1 VAIALGGSALTI
13 GKAGDGQPMGIALG
27 FLAAVIY
34 SCYILIGS
42 RIPAEV
48 HPLASSTVI
57 VSCAALIYGGSA
69 LAHGVRLP
77 ADATGWAAALAV
89 AVVCT
94 VLAIL
99 FFFKGIERVGPVQA
113 SVYSTVELLVTLS
126 LAGMVL
132 GEPITLTRGLGGML
146 IIAAVLL
153 LAREEL
159 RAARA
164 DRG

>member
-1 VAIALGGSALTI
+1 MAAL
-13 GKAGDGQPMGIALG
+13 
-27 FLAAVIY
+27 IY

-48 HPLASSTVI
+48 SPLVSTTV
-57 VSCAALIYGGSA
+57 VVTCAALIYGGLA
-69 LAHGVRLP
+69 LAHGVHLP
-77 ADATGWAAALAV
+77 GSGAGWGAALVV

-99 FFFKGIERVGPVQA
+99 FFFKGIERVGPVRA

-126 LAGMVL
+126 LAGLVL
-132 GEPITLTRGLGGML
+132 GEPISLARGLGGVL

-164 DRG
+164 GRV